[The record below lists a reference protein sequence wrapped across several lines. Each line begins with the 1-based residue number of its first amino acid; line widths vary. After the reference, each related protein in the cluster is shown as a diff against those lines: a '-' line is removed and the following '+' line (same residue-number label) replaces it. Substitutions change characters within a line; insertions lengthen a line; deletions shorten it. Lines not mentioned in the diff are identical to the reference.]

1 MEEQTVHHNQRW
13 FTITCTEDTEL
24 GISVNMLK
32 SRADIQFEL
41 DRLERANSKPM
52 KFSKDSCEV
61 MSLGRQKG

>member
-1 MEEQTVHHNQRW
+1 MMWKNRQCTVTR
-13 FTITCTEDTEL
+13 CAEDTEL

>member
-1 MEEQTVHHNQRW
+1 MMWRNRQC
-13 FTITCTEDTEL
+13 TITRCAEDYEL